1 MRASRGKIFDQLD
14 QFELSLR
21 AELLDYEKMV
31 EHHASLN
38 DDLNDDPHRDPD
50 EVPDANILA
59 ELSIQLDFAVR
70 RPRTM
75 NKRKITRRKRVSSGP
90 PQSPVLNATKEI
102 IDKDDDESLGESYGA
117 EQNGAVATSDT
128 TDAPQTPDQKGMI
141 HRSPGEKSW
150 RNPQGVESRKSQN
163 SRTPSVSVEGRGR
176 VLRRQPV
183 HIESQSTREPI
194 QATYKR
200 SMVSLPDSLPFHLR
214 N

>member
-31 EHHASLN
+31 ENHASLN

-75 NKRKITRRKRVSSGP
+75 NKRK
-90 PQSPVLNATKEI
+90 
-102 IDKDDDESLGESYGA
+102 
-117 EQNGAVATSDT
+117 
-128 TDAPQTPDQKGMI
+128 
-141 HRSPGEKSW
+141 
-150 RNPQGVESRKSQN
+150 
-163 SRTPSVSVEGRGR
+163 
-176 VLRRQPV
+176 
-183 HIESQSTREPI
+183 
-194 QATYKR
+194 
-200 SMVSLPDSLPFHLR
+200 
-214 N
+214 